1 MWSLVKE
8 KYMAYRH
15 GTIILVYMV
24 FYMMMFSWLET
35 RRVYDYH
42 VIHTFLDDFI
52 PFHEIFIIPYLLWFP
67 YMIGTVVYFI
77 FKPAMKNEYYRLISN
92 LMMGMSVFLMVSFL
106 WPNMLE
112 LRPTEFARDNI
123 LTDAVKWL
131 YRTDTPTN
139 VLPSI
144 HVFNSLA
151 CEVAVFTSPNLRKR
165 KVLQAGSMVLTGSII
180 LSTMFLKQH
189 SVVDVCL
196 GSAMALL
203 GYHLFYTQPVALE
216 GRRELAMAQ
225 AGKNQRR

>member
-1 MWSLVKE
+1 MLSVLKS

-15 GTIILVYMV
+15 GLILVVYMI
-24 FYMMMFSWLET
+24 FYMRMFSWLET
-35 RRVYDYH
+35 RRVYDFH
-42 VIHTFLDDFI
+42 VVHTFLDDWI
-52 PFHEIFIIPYLLWFP
+52 PFNEVFIVPYLLWFP
-67 YMIGTVVYFI
+67 YVICTVLYFI
-77 FKPAMKNEYYRLISN
+77 FRAKERNEFYRLSCN
-92 LMMGMSVFLMVSFL
+92 LIVGMTVFLLVSWL

-112 LRPTEFARDNI
+112 LRPAVFPRENVF
-123 LTDAVKWL
+123 TDAVRWL

-151 CEVAVFTSPNLRKR
+151 CEIAVFTSPGLK
-165 KVLQAGSMVLTGSII
+165 KIKSVQAGSMILTVLII

-203 GYHLFYTQPVALE
+203 GYHLFYTQPALE
-216 GRRELAMAQ
+216 NTTELAMAQ